1 MSSKKG
7 GGSGEGIMVGSKL
20 GSTWL
25 GAEGRCPSSWFPHL
39 VGCGL
44 LL

>member
-1 MSSKKG
+1 
-7 GGSGEGIMVGSKL
+7 MVGSKL

-25 GAEGRCPSSWFPHL
+25 GAEGCCPSSWFPHS

-44 LL
+44 LLLHATVIAFDMHV